1 MAQILVT
8 EPLHPEALDIL
19 KGTGDVV
26 ECLYPGERELLDLIH
41 EAEALVVR
49 SRTRVTRQVVEAGQ
63 CLRVIARAGAGVDNI
78 DVEAATR
85 RGILVVNAPGANTIA
100 VAEHTLA
107 LILALARRIPEADAS
122 LRAGR
127 WEKERLEGV
136 ELMGKVLG
144 LIGLGRIG
152 SAVAQRA
159 QAFGMQ
165 VVAYDPFVS
174 VAHAE
179 ALRVRLASL
188 DEVLRESDFLS
199 VHAPATPQTRRLIGA
214 AELAKMKPTAR
225 LVNCARGGIVDEE
238 ALARALREGRLA
250 GAALDVF
257 EEEPPTRSPLLTAPN
272 VILTPHLAGST
283 EEAQRKVGLSAAGD
297 VARVLRGEPP
307 RHPVNAPFLT
317 PEVLETLYPYVELCQ
332 RLGRLYAQI
341 AGNHLHSLEIT
352 YSGDLADQDT
362 GALKAALLAGLLEG
376 VSEEPVNLINAPLL
390 ARSRGLAVEE
400 RKTSATEHL
409 TSQVT
414 LRART
419 TAGEHT
425 LAGTVI
431 RGEPH
436 VVEIDGYYL
445 DFIARGHLLIS
456 EHIEGPGILGRVGTL
471 LGEAGIN
478 ISFVQVGRKAR
489 GGLGMMVLGL
499 DEPPTPEVLARMRDL
514 PTVRSVRTAVLNG

>member
-1 MAQILVT
+1 VHVLAEAGNVIEHHHPTPAQ
-8 EPLHPEALDIL
+8 
-19 KGTGDVV
+19 
-26 ECLYPGERELLDLIH
+26 LLDLVRRVD
-41 EAEALVVR
+41 ALVVR
-49 SRTRVTRQVVEAGQ
+49 SRTKVSSQVVEAGRD
-63 CLRVIARAGAGVDNI
+63 LRVIARAGAGVDNI
-78 DVEAATR
+78 DLEAATR
-85 RGILVVNAPGANTIA
+85 RGILVVNAPGANTVA
-100 VAEHTLA
+100 VAEHTMA

-122 LRAGR
+122 MHAGR
-127 WEKERLEGV
+127 WEKGRLQGT

-159 QAFGMQ
+159 LAFGME
-165 VVAYDPFVS
+165 VLAYDPFVS

-179 ALRVRLASL
+179 ALRVRLADL
-188 DEVLRESDFLS
+188 DEVLRQADFLS

-225 LVNCARGGIVDEE
+225 IVNCARGGIVDEA
-238 ALARALREGRLA
+238 ALGQALREGRLA

-257 EEEPPTRSPLLTAPN
+257 EEEPPTRSPLLDAPN

-283 EEAQRKVGLSAAGD
+283 LEAQRKVGMSAAED
-297 VARVLRGEPP
+297 VVRVLRGEPP
-307 RHPVNAPFLT
+307 RHPVNAPFLA
-317 PEVLETLYPYVELCQ
+317 PEVLESLYPYVELCQ
-332 RLGRLYAQI
+332 RLGRLYAQL
-341 AGNHLHSLEIT
+341 AGDHLESLEIT
-352 YSGDLADQDT
+352 YSGDLANQDT
-362 GALKAALLAGLLEG
+362 TALRAALLAGLLEQ
-376 VSEEPVNLINAPLL
+376 VSEEPVNLVNAPLL

-400 RKTSATEHL
+400 RKTPATEHF

-419 TAGEHT
+419 TAGERT

-436 VVEIDGYYL
+436 VVEVDGYHL
-445 DFIARGHLLIS
+445 DFVARGHLLVS

-489 GGLGMMVLGL
+489 GGLGLMVLGL
-499 DEPPTPEVLARMRDL
+499 DEPPTQEVLGRMMEL
-514 PTVRSVRTAVLNG
+514 PTIRSVRVAVLNG